1 MIKLFV
7 LKHYEDVNKI
17 LESLRQGYT
26 IAIIET
32 KILRQKDPIE
42 LKRAI
47 SKIKK
52 TTDALEG
59 SIVGFR
65 ENIVI
70 ATPSFARVDR
80 ESEVVV
86 DDKKPANRFDEYL
99 LILISYLSIFSYKI
113 FLFIFR
119 RYSEKYLYYYDI
131 LNYTNAFNRPQ
142 LLHNYK

>member
-1 MIKLFV
+1 MVFDKLRKNLSRGSAGSDEDYLEIDLNQGTKGDHKVMVKLFV
-7 LKHYEDVNKI
+7 LKHYDDVNKI
-17 LESLRQGYT
+17 LASLRDGYT

-80 ESEVVV
+80 EAEVVV
-86 DDKKPANRFDEYL
+86 DDKKMSNKFDQD
-99 LILISYLSIFSYKI
+99 LSSM
-113 FLFIFR
+113 
-119 RYSEKYLYYYDI
+119 
-131 LNYTNAFNRPQ
+131 
-142 LLHNYK
+142 